1 MKIIKAL
8 LFTIL
13 LFVVAFAMCSLPV
26 LFSDIGAI
34 CLLGIVF
41 LIIFISLFFIL

>member
-1 MKIIKAL
+1 MKVVKAL

-13 LFVVAFAMCSLPV
+13 LFVITFAMCSLPV
-26 LFSDIGAI
+26 IFGGIGAI

-41 LIIFISLFFIL
+41 LIIFIALFCSL